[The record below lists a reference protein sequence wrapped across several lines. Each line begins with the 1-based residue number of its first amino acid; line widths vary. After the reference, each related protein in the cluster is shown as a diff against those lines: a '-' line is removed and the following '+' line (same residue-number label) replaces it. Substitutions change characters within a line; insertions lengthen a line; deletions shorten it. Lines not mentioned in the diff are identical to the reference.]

1 VPDVSI
7 ADCCHDHAV
16 DQILEVLIPEL
27 GARDRETERLRGIVR
42 DQRGYLKEWQNH
54 VLVTSRLLGCGA
66 TDKEVEAAIDELKHK
81 YATAR
86 AAAIGECVEAAGCE

>member
-1 VPDVSI
+1 VAKI
-7 ADCCHDHAV
+7 ITRYW
-16 DQILEVLIPEL
+16 QGGETKFLIDRVASEL
-27 GARDRETERLRGIVR
+27 DARDREIERLRGIVR

>member
-1 VPDVSI
+1 MSNKDSKSRT
-7 ADCCHDHAV
+7 
-16 DQILEVLIPEL
+16 EL
-27 GARDRETERLRGIVR
+27 DARDREIERLRGIVR

-81 YATAR
+81 YTTAR

>member
-1 VPDVSI
+1 VAKI
-7 ADCCHDHAV
+7 ITRYW
-16 DQILEVLIPEL
+16 QGGETKFLIDRVASEL
-27 GARDRETERLRGIVR
+27 DARDREIERLRGIVR

-86 AAAIGECVEAAGCE
+86 DAAIGECVEAAGCE